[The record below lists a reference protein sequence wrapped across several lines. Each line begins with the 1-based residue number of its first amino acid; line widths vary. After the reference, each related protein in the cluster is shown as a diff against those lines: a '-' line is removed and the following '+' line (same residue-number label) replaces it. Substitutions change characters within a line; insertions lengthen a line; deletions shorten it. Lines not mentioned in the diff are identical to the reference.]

1 MNIKTL
7 SKIIASSLLAINSL
21 SVSISSHA
29 QTEKPQAIDSVN
41 LQQYIG
47 KWYEIAHLPMYFQRN
62 CASKTT
68 AQYAINS
75 DKTVSV
81 LNSCRTIDNKL
92 ISSEGI
98 AYAQNAGNSK
108 LQVSFLPKGLRWLP
122 FTKGDYWVL
131 RIDPEYKAVLIG
143 GPTNKYL
150 WILSRTPTID
160 DATYNS
166 YLETAKKYG
175 YDVNKLV
182 KTPQ

>member
-7 SKIIASSLLAINSL
+7 SKIIASSLLAISSL
-21 SVSISSHA
+21 SISIASHA

-41 LQQYIG
+41 LKEYIG

-62 CASKTT
+62 CASQTT
-68 AQYAINS
+68 AQYSINS

-131 RIDPEYKAVLIG
+131 RIDPEYKVVLIG

-175 YDVNKLV
+175 YDVSKLV